1 MVFPATTQPERRN
14 TADSAVDSAADGAEH
29 RPASPAGVLLSIVV
43 PCHNEADNLDALHQ
57 RVCAVMAS
65 LDVSWEMILVNDG
78 SRDQTLL
85 HLLRLQQSDPRISV
99 IDLSR
104 NFGKE
109 AALTAGLDHARGDA
123 VIPLDA
129 DLQDPPELIPLL
141 LDKWREG
148 FEVVNAVR
156 QARDGDGWAK
166 RLTAH
171 AFYRVINQLSAVDIP
186 PDTGDFRLISRPALE
201 AIRSLPERR
210 RFMKGLFA
218 WAGFRSAEVP
228 YSRPAR
234 HAGSSAWN
242 YWKLWNFAL
251 EGITSFSIAPLQL
264 ASYLG
269 FAVSA
274 LAFGYA
280 VWMVAATLLH
290 GNPVKGYPSLMVT
303 LLFLGGVQLM
313 ALGVIGEYI
322 GRIYEES
329 KQRPIYWVRGSWG
342 PARQAVDDARGV
354 TPPGGGG
361 TPTTSHR

>member
-1 MVFPATTQPERRN
+1 MVFPATTQPEDRSN
-14 TADSAVDSAADGAEH
+14 ADSAAAGAEDA
-29 RPASPAGVLLSIVV
+29 PAPPAGVLLSLVV
-43 PCHNEADNLDALHQ
+43 PCHNEADNVDALHR
-57 RVCAVMAS
+57 RVGAVMAA

-78 SRDQTLL
+78 SRDQTLQR
-85 HLLRLQQSDPRISV
+85 LLDLQRADPHISV

-109 AALTAGLDHARGDA
+109 AALTAGLDHARGEA

-129 DLQDPPELIPLL
+129 DLQDPPELIPQL

-156 QARDGDGWAK
+156 QARAGDGWAK

-171 AFYRVINQLSAVDIP
+171 AFYRVINRLSAVDIP
-186 PDTGDFRLISRPALE
+186 PDTGDFRLISRQALE

-218 WAGFRSAEVP
+218 WAGFRSAEVC

-234 HAGSSAWN
+234 HSGSSAWN

-269 FAVSA
+269 FVVSV

-303 LLFLGGVQLM
+303 MLFLGGVQLM

-342 PARQAVDDARGV
+342 PVREAAASGGV
-354 TPPGGGG
+354 TPRDDGG
-361 TPTTSHR
+361 TPTTSRR